1 MPRRRVRASSPFV
14 GAPHR
19 LLERWLRLARAAGVA
34 EPEAMVLAT
43 ADRRGTPSARVV
55 LLRGL
60 DASGLVFFTN
70 YRSRK
75 GRELSARPRAAAV
88 LYWEPIGRQVRIEG
102 VVRRLGAAASD
113 AYFARRPRAAQ
124 LAAWASPQSRVIADE
139 RTLLRRYAA
148 VQGRFHGRAVPRPPH
163 WGGFRLEPRAFE
175 FWRNRPHR
183 LHDRLRHTRRGRVW
197 TVRRL
202 AP

>member
-1 MPRRRVRASSPFV
+1 MPRRKVRAAPPPA

-19 LLERWLRLARAAGVA
+19 LLERWLRLARGAGVT

-43 ADRRGTPSARVV
+43 ADRRGTPSARLV

-60 DASGLVFFTN
+60 DRTGLVFFTN

-88 LYWEPIGRQVRIEG
+88 FYWEPIGRQVRIEG

-124 LAAWASPQSRVIADE
+124 LAAWASPQSRVIAD
-139 RTLLRRYAA
+139 RPSLLHRYAA
-148 VQGRFHGRAVPRPPH
+148 VQKRYRGRAVPRPPY

-183 LHDRLRHTRRGRVW
+183 LHDRLRHTRRGRAW